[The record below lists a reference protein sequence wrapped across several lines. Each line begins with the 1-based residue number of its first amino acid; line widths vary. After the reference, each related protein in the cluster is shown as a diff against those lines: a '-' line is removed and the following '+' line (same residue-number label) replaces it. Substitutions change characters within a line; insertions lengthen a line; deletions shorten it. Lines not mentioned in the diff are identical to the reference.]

1 MGQVGKSST
10 AHPGPCLTRA
20 CRRLPAAL
28 TPAAL
33 KDLQTKAE
41 TNAREKARA
50 EMDGIAGFKC
60 PSGCKKQVDLDKN
73 FFDGLYWVGKP
84 RAKLDSF
91 DAKFVTTIPMVIHV
105 RTQVWVQDAEQK
117 YHVHFVCKKPGR

>member
-91 DAKFVTTIPMVIHV
+91 DAKFVTTI
-105 RTQVWVQDAEQK
+105 
-117 YHVHFVCKKPGR
+117 